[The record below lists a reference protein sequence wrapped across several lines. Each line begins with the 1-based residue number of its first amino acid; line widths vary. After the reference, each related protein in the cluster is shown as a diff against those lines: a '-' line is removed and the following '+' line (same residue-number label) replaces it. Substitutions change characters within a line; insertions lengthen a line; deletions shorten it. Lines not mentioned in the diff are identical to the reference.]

1 MKCGYVALIG
11 KPNVGKS
18 TIMNDIFNKK
28 ISIVTSKSQTTRNS
42 IVQVYDDEDSQ
53 IIFIDTPG
61 IHKPQQALGNIMNK
75 SSYNAI
81 RSADVAVFIVD
92 AGHDFNASDDYLF
105 EHLKFDIPL
114 IGVFNKIDTTN
125 VVLVERM
132 KSRFLQVYPEAEI
145 IEVSALEKFNINE
158 LLVLIKNHLNESER
172 YFSPDAEKEL
182 MNDKFLISEII
193 RERMLVL
200 LDEEVPHAVYVKIDQ
215 ITMHGKML
223 DIQGSIIIEKE
234 SQKGIVIGK
243 KGNMIKKIGIAS
255 RAEMEKIFR
264 THVNLDLL
272 VKVDPDWRNNEKNL
286 QSYGFKGE

>member
-132 KSRFLQVYPEAEI
+132 KSKFLQVYPEAEI

-158 LLVLIKNHLNESER
+158 LLLLIKNHLNESER
-172 YFSPDAEKEL
+172 YFSPDDEKEL
-182 MNDKFLISEII
+182 INDKFLISEII

-200 LDEEVPHAVYVKIDQ
+200 LDEEVPHAVYVKIDE

-223 DIQGSIIIEKE
+223 DIKGSIIIEKE